1 MYQMLFW
8 QIYIELFGTVEQPK
22 IVPAKVY
29 LRLRHLSGSYFRAG
43 DNTIKQYRQ
52 SVGEYRTIKFD
63 RFTISNETK
72 CQENKKKGKKA
83 GKDLTRSKIS
93 GNILK
98 LRNSGK
104 KITALV
110 ILLTKLHFFAGGTY
124 IVTLHKKND
133 ILPNSTKGL
142 QDYSNK
148 LYILPTTFLKEI
160 QNDVGNFQR
169 HSNDR
174 RQMTMEISNVI
185 FFFFANLKWPWEY

>member
-1 MYQMLFW
+1 MYQMLFL

-72 CQENKKKGKKA
+72 CQESKKKGKKA
-83 GKDLTRSKIS
+83 GKDLTRSKTS
-93 GNILK
+93 GSILK

-104 KITALV
+104 K
-110 ILLTKLHFFAGGTY
+110 
-124 IVTLHKKND
+124 
-133 ILPNSTKGL
+133 
-142 QDYSNK
+142 
-148 LYILPTTFLKEI
+148 
-160 QNDVGNFQR
+160 
-169 HSNDR
+169 
-174 RQMTMEISNVI
+174 
-185 FFFFANLKWPWEY
+185 